1 MGPINRSVTYHDDV
15 HFLDISYLRLTLPTQ
30 DNILYKLD
38 TWWLAR
44 NLLRNPYCYREVCL
58 DAASKSDEQN

>member
-1 MGPINRSVTYHDDV
+1 MSVFVYLIEHGRSCCIYYLRYEMGPINRSVTYHDDV

-38 TWWLAR
+38 T
-44 NLLRNPYCYREVCL
+44 
-58 DAASKSDEQN
+58 